1 MEYVRIKSGATSAK
15 MANREHPLFVEIM
28 YSDTQPDGFLPV
40 EKILP
45 KPEPSESEEL
55 CYTYTNRGDRM
66 TKEYFLAPKGT
77 SFVPRKFS
85 KLSIYLAITKLNAWA
100 KVQSW
105 LEGKVIDGVNG
116 WMAFQLAQE
125 VSEAHPLFVPLAA
138 EAKKL
143 LGLSDKQF
151 EEMLNACI
159 LVD

>member
-15 MANREHPLFVEIM
+15 MANREHPLFVEVR

-45 KPEPSESEEL
+45 KPEPGENEEL
-55 CYTYTNRGDRM
+55 CYTYTNLGDRM

-85 KLSIYLAITKLNAWA
+85 KLSIYLAITKLNAWNTI
-100 KVQSW
+100 QTW
-105 LEGKVIDGVNG
+105 LEGKTIDGVNG

-125 VSEAHPLFVPLAA
+125 ISDAHPLFAPLAY
-138 EAKKL
+138 EAKAL
-143 LGLSDKQF
+143 LGLTDEQF

-159 LVD
+159 LSD